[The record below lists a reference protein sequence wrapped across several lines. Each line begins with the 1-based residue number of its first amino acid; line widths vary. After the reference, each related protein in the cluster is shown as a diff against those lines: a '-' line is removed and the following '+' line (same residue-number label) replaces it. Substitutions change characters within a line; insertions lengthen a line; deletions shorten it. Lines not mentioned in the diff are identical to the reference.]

1 VLAMKII
8 NTNLAGNPVNWI
20 KVNVM
25 ALTAF
30 LGLYLIFSFF
40 NSRNEDA

>member
-1 VLAMKII
+1 MIKVI

-30 LGLYLIFSFF
+30 VGLYLVFSLL
-40 NSRNEDA
+40 NPPKEEV